1 MQRMIK
7 ILNYQF
13 TNEELLKKALTHRS
27 YSVENG
33 FLEGVDNER
42 LEFLGDAVLDL
53 VVSDLLWRAY
63 PNDDEGPLSQRRAAL
78 VSEPILAQIGQE
90 LNLSEFLI
98 LGKGERQSGGAT
110 KPRLIA
116 SAFEALVG
124 AIYLDSDYNTAFK
137 VIAQW
142 FVHRVEQQG
151 GEDDYRKDYKTRLQE
166 FIQKDQALVP
176 TYALEEEI
184 GPPHDRIFKV
194 SVRVGD
200 KTLAFGKGRSKKQAE
215 QNAAQ
220 EVLTERL
227 SLSRSSEI
235 TSLESTA
242 EKDPSA
248 STKHNENKSETS
260 STNGMES

>member
-1 MQRMIK
+1 MQRVMK

-13 TNEELLKKALTHRS
+13 NNEELLKKALTHRS

-53 VVSDLLWRAY
+53 VISDLLWRAY

-142 FVHRVEQQG
+142 FIQRVEQQG

-166 FIQKDQALVP
+166 LIQKDQAQVP

-220 EVLTERL
+220 EVLTEML
-227 SLSRSSEI
+227 SQARQSESS
-235 TSLESTA
+235 
-242 EKDPSA
+242 
-248 STKHNENKSETS
+248 S
-260 STNGMES
+260 SNGMES